1 MLAYLKAHGELFITL
16 SVIVGGL
23 AVLITINGNR
33 FDAQDKLIAQ
43 RLDAQERLMNQRF
56 EQVDQRF
63 EAQDRLMN
71 QRFEQVN
78 QRFEQVNQRF
88 EAQDRLMN
96 QRFEAQERLMNQRF
110 DRLSDEIAEL
120 RRIVVGIGERVS
132 RNEGEID
139 VIREHLR
146 IADTPSP

>member
-16 SVIVGGL
+16 AVIIGGL
-23 AVLITINGNR
+23 SVLITINGNR

-43 RLDAQERLMNQRF
+43 RLDAQEKLMNQRFEQVNLRFEAQDRLMNQRF

-63 EAQDRLMN
+63 EAQ
-71 QRFEQVN
+71 
-78 QRFEQVNQRF
+78 
-88 EAQDRLMN
+88 
-96 QRFEAQERLMNQRF
+96 ERLMNQRL
-110 DRLSDEIAEL
+110 DRLTDEIAEL
-120 RRIVVGIGERVS
+120 RRIMVGIGERVS

-139 VIREHLR
+139 VIRERLR

>member
-33 FDAQDKLIAQ
+33 FDAQDNLIAQ
-43 RLDAQERLMNQRF
+43 RLDAQERFMN
-56 EQVDQRF
+56 QRF

-71 QRFEQVN
+71 QRFEQIN

-88 EAQDRLMN
+88 EAQ
-96 QRFEAQERLMNQRF
+96 EKLMNQRF
-110 DRLSDEIAEL
+110 DRLTDEVSEL
-120 RRIVVGIGERVS
+120 RRIMVGIGERVS

>member
-16 SVIVGGL
+16 SAIVGGL
-23 AVLITINGNR
+23 AILITINGNR

-43 RLDAQERLMNQRF
+43 RLDAQE
-56 EQVDQRF
+56 
-63 EAQDRLMN
+63 
-71 QRFEQVN
+71 
-78 QRFEQVNQRF
+78 
-88 EAQDRLMN
+88 RLMN

>member
-16 SVIVGGL
+16 AVIIGGL
-23 AVLITINGNR
+23 GVLITINGNR

-43 RLDAQERLMNQRF
+43 GLEAQERLM
-56 EQVDQRF
+56 
-63 EAQDRLMN
+63 
-71 QRFEQVN
+71 
-78 QRFEQVNQRF
+78 NQRF

-96 QRFEAQERLMNQRF
+96 LRFEEVDRRF
-110 DRLSDEIAEL
+110 DRLTDEIAEL
-120 RRIVVGIGERVS
+120 RRIMVGIGERVS

-146 IADTPSP
+146 IADTPTP

>member
-16 SVIVGGL
+16 AAIVGGL
-23 AVLITINGNR
+23 AILITINGNR

-56 EQVDQRF
+56 E
-63 EAQDRLMN
+63 AQDRLMN

-78 QRFEQVNQRF
+78 QRFEV
-88 EAQDRLMN
+88 
-96 QRFEAQERLMNQRF
+96 QEKLMNQRF
-110 DRLSDEIAEL
+110 DRLTDEIAEL
-120 RRIVVGIGERVS
+120 RRIMVGIGERVS

>member
-16 SVIVGGL
+16 AVIIGGL
-23 AVLITINGNR
+23 GVLITINGNR

-43 RLDAQERLMNQRF
+43 GLEAQERLMN
-56 EQVDQRF
+56 QRF

-78 QRFEQVNQRF
+78 LRF

-96 QRFEAQERLMNQRF
+96 QRFEQVDQRFEAQERLMNQRL
-110 DRLSDEIAEL
+110 DRLTDEIAEL
-120 RRIVVGIGERVS
+120 RRIMVGIGERVS

>member
-1 MLAYLKAHGELFITL
+1 MLAYLKAHGDLFITL

-56 EQVDQRF
+56 E
-63 EAQDRLMN
+63 AQDRLMN
-71 QRFEQVN
+71 QRFEQIN
-78 QRFEQVNQRF
+78 QRFEQV
-88 EAQDRLMN
+88 N

>member
-16 SVIVGGL
+16 AALAGGL
-23 AVLITINGNR
+23 AILITINGNR

-56 EQVDQRF
+56 E
-63 EAQDRLMN
+63 AQDRLMN

-88 EAQDRLMN
+88 EQV
-96 QRFEAQERLMNQRF
+96 NQRF
-110 DRLSDEIAEL
+110 DRLTDDIAEL
-120 RRIVVGIGERVS
+120 RRIMVGIGERVS